1 MQKIIL
7 DTNVIVSAL
16 IQQGYPY
23 KVVDKVL
30 TSGDIGLCVSEKL
43 LQEYYEV
50 LFRPKFSNITDF
62 FVNAH
67 VLLLRIETISQKFQ
81 PQITLDILP
90 DKDDNMLLEL
100 AEESKADFLITG
112 NINDFIIPSYKQTRI
127 LTPKEYLELETTRL

>member
-1 MQKIIL
+1 MQKVIL

-16 IQQGYPY
+16 IQQSYPY

-30 TSGDIGLCVSEKL
+30 TSGNISLCVSDKL

-50 LFRPKFSNITDF
+50 LFRPKFSKFTDF

-67 VLLLRIETISQKFQ
+67 VLLLRIETISQKFI
-81 PQITLDILP
+81 PQATLNILS

-100 AEESKADFLITG
+100 AQESKADFLITG
-112 NINDFIIPSYKQTRI
+112 NTNDFVIPNYKQTKI
-127 LTPKEYLELETTRL
+127 LTPKEYLELD

>member
-7 DTNVIVSAL
+7 DTNVVVSAL
-16 IQQGYPY
+16 IQQSYPY
-23 KVVDKVL
+23 KVVDRVL
-30 TSGDIGLCVSEKL
+30 TSGDINLCVSEKL

-50 LFRPKFSNITDF
+50 LFRPKFSSITDF

-67 VLLLRIETISQKFQ
+67 VLLLRIETISQKFI
-81 PQITLDILP
+81 PQVTLDILP

-112 NINDFIIPSYKQTRI
+112 NTNDFIIPSYKQTRI
-127 LTPKEYLELETTRL
+127 LTPKEYLEL

>member
-16 IQQGYPY
+16 IQHSYPY
-23 KVVDKVL
+23 QVVERVI
-30 TSGDIGLCVSEKL
+30 TSENITLCVSDEL

-50 LFRPKFSNITDF
+50 LFRPKFSKYTDF

-67 VLLLRIETISQKFQ
+67 VLLLRIETISQKFT
-81 PQITLDILP
+81 PQVTLSVLS
-90 DKDDNMLLEL
+90 DKDDNALLEL

-112 NINDFIIPSYKQTRI
+112 NTNDFIIPSYKQTRI
-127 LTPKEYLELETTRL
+127 LTPKEYLDNVG

>member
-16 IQQGYPY
+16 IQQSYPY

-30 TSGDIGLCVSEKL
+30 TSEEISLCVSDKL

-50 LFRPKFSNITDF
+50 LFRPKFSRFTDF

-67 VLLLRIETISQKFQ
+67 VLLLRIETISQKFT
-81 PQITLDILP
+81 PQVTLDILP
-90 DKDDNMLLEL
+90 DKDDNILLEL
-100 AEESKADFLITG
+100 AQESRADFLITG
-112 NINDFIIPSYKQTRI
+112 NTNDFVITSYKQTAI
-127 LTPKEYLELETTRL
+127 LTPKEYLERG